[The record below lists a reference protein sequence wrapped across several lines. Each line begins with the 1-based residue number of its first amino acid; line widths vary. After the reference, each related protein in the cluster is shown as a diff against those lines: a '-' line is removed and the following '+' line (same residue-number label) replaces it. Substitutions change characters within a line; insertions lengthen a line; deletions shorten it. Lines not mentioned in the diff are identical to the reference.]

1 MNAQITTNPALKNIE
16 TAMIAPASTSDWT
29 NLKGQFRG
37 TPAGVFYGNSLFA
50 FVRNTDSTLGM
61 CTVGSTGATGSW
73 TPLGGALV
81 SDPAVAVSPNGTLGI
96 IALLQGN
103 VVAINY
109 VQPFQ
114 GVQTG
119 FSTIGGGSPTQFVGT
134 PVLALNAN
142 QRIEAFMLDTQ
153 GTMWHT
159 FQTQVGPTITWS
171 NWSPLGNTFLTTA
184 TFSVFLNTN
193 TGRLQAVAL
202 GTDNQMYQMIQYAG
216 GGNDGWS
223 APAQVGQTPTN
234 PIQFINGTAAANNT
248 SNTYPVYA
256 GFNGSAGSGQN
267 PLVYCAPTSPSQWT
281 NLTITE
287 VPTQT
292 NVPVMVSKNGVPE
305 LAYLTPSNQVILLVQ
320 NVSGTGF
327 WKFAQDVGT
336 PDPQFTGRMGAVV
349 NGGNL
354 ALFQGYADGTL
365 SFINYF
371 PT

>member
-1 MNAQITTNPALKNIE
+1 MNAQITTTPALKNIE
-16 TAMIAPASTSDWT
+16 TAMIAPATTSDWT

-50 FVRNTDSTLGM
+50 FVRNTDSSLGM
-61 CTVGSTGATGSW
+61 CSVDSTGSTGSW
-73 TPLGGALV
+73 TRLAGALV
-81 SDPAVAVSPNGTLGI
+81 SDPAVAASPNGTLGI

-119 FSTIGGGSPTQFVGT
+119 FNTIGGGSPTQFVGT
-134 PVLALNAN
+134 PVLALNVN

-159 FQTQVGPTITWS
+159 FQTVLGPSITWS
-171 NWSPLGNTFLTTA
+171 NWSPLGRTFLTTA

-193 TGRLQAVAL
+193 TGVLQVVAL
-202 GTDNQMYQMIQYAG
+202 GTDNQMYQMIQNAG

-223 APAQVGQTPTN
+223 APALVGQTPTN
-234 PIQFINGTAAANNT
+234 PILFINGTAAANNT
-248 SNTYPVYA
+248 SNTCPVYA
-256 GFNGSAGSGQN
+256 GHNGSAGSGQN
-267 PLVYCAPTSPSQWT
+267 PLVYCAPPSPSQWT
-281 NLTITE
+281 NL
-287 VPTQT
+287 PTLEQPMPS
-292 NVPVMVSKNGVPE
+292 NVPVMVSNNGVPE

-327 WKFAQDVGT
+327 WKFAQNVGK
-336 PDPQFTGRMGAVV
+336 PDPRFTGRIGAVV
-349 NGGNL
+349 NSGSL

-365 SFINYF
+365 SFINYS
-371 PT
+371 PS